1 MIYSKLI
8 ENARSAIP
16 TEEATSCFTC
26 LDDDEMREFE
36 QQQQQEEILD
46 RIKYA
51 GKRYRNYCS
60 SSNQA
65 VKKGEVP

>member
-8 ENARSAIP
+8 EHARSAIA

-26 LDDDEMREFE
+26 LDDDQMREFE
-36 QQQQQEEILD
+36 QQQEEILE

-65 VKKGEVP
+65 VKEGEVP